1 MYYWHRYRRQCV
13 YCEKYGP
20 KQISYLLIT
29 VVYRLMF
36 QNQLGKSTWKTNTLV
51 DFKMWHVTFHKI
63 LHVRNRKDR
72 HIFVSVLNI
81 YNIRHAFR
89 RFVYSC
95 YWLYQIRAKYDG
107 HLTFVLFIARALDPL
122 YRPWNSIPLVCRD
135 HSFISILVSLP
146 SARHLSADDLPVVN
160 RLGNPSAVTKWLA
173 SMQGQQKGEP
183 DFHKLII

>member
-1 MYYWHRYRRQCV
+1 
-13 YCEKYGP
+13 
-20 KQISYLLIT
+20 
-29 VVYRLMF
+29 
-36 QNQLGKSTWKTNTLV
+36 
-51 DFKMWHVTFHKI
+51 MWHVTFHKI

-72 HIFVSVLNI
+72 HIFVSGDIKAHQDFLNI

-135 HSFISILVSLP
+135 QSFISILVSLP

-160 RLGNPSAVTKWLA
+160 RLGNRSAVTKCLA

-183 DFHKLII
+183 DFHKLIIWSLLLNVLSRWLQINIGVEFRYWMHKVS